1 MIYSLGEKK
10 PKFNNEDV
18 WIADSADLIG
28 NVVLDADVSV
38 WFNVTIRADNDLI
51 HIKQGSNVQ
60 DNSVIHT
67 DEGIPVVIGQDV
79 TVGHKVIVHGAQ
91 IGDNTII
98 GMGTVIMNH
107 AVVGEN
113 CIIGANSLIT
123 ERKEFPANSLIM
135 GSPAK
140 VVREL
145 SEDEVKFLKLSAEFY
160 TLKSKKYRD
169 ELKHEVK

>member
-18 WIADSADLIG
+18 WIANSADLIG

-113 CIIGANSLIT
+113 CII
-123 ERKEFPANSLIM
+123 
-135 GSPAK
+135 
-140 VVREL
+140 
-145 SEDEVKFLKLSAEFY
+145 
-160 TLKSKKYRD
+160 
-169 ELKHEVK
+169 

>member
-1 MIYSLGEKK
+1 M
-10 PKFNNEDV
+10 
-18 WIADSADLIG
+18 
-28 NVVLDADVSV
+28 
-38 WFNVTIRADNDLI
+38 
-51 HIKQGSNVQ
+51 
-60 DNSVIHT
+60 
-67 DEGIPVVIGQDV
+67 VIGQDV

-145 SEDEVKFLKLSAEFY
+145 SEDEVKFLKFSAEFY
-160 TLKSKKYRD
+160 TQKSKKYRD